1 MSYDDCVC
9 DYYESPTVYSLTK
22 PVARQVHKCTECGRA
37 INPGDQYEK
46 VFGVWDGDAGTHKTC
61 ARCVAMREWV
71 KAHVPCLCWAHGN
84 MRNDV
89 IQTARSYAHEAPG
102 LLFGMWRRYATP
114 RNRLEQA

>member
-1 MSYDDCVC
+1 MSYDCVC

-61 ARCVAMREWV
+61 ARCVAMREW
-71 KAHVPCLCWAHGN
+71 
-84 MRNDV
+84 RENDKRRFSSEGEV
-89 IQTARSYAHEAPG
+89 IRIVRDAEGELKSAEVLP
-102 LLFGMWRRYATP
+102 
-114 RNRLEQA
+114 